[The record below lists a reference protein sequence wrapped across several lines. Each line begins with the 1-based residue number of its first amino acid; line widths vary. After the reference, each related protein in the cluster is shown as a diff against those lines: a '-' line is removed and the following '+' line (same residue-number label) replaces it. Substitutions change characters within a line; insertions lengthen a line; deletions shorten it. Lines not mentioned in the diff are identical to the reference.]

1 MTIELYVWG
10 VLAGSLAG
18 LFLLQVFVYL
28 LSYLEEKENDEDYR

>member
-18 LFLLQVFVYL
+18 LGILSLLVNL
-28 LSYLEEKENDEDYR
+28 LSHKDEDNA